1 MGMLEYE
8 ISEMSILII
17 SLVTSGTFRKRQQ
30 NGPVSQSTFLMFNS
44 LTNGGYLFES
54 HIFSKMLDLL
64 DMLDTIQHLKMLD
77 ISNIQ
82 HPT

>member
-1 MGMLEYE
+1 MFLVDYE
-8 ISEMSILII
+8 ISEMNTLII
-17 SLVTSGTFRKRQQ
+17 SQVTSGTFRKRQQ
-30 NGPVSQSTFLMFNS
+30 NGPVSQSTILMFNS
-44 LTNGGYLFES
+44 LTNGGHLFES
-54 HIFSKMLDLL
+54 NIFSKMLDML

>member
-30 NGPVSQSTFLMFNS
+30 NGLVSQSTILMFNS
-44 LTNGGYLFES
+44 LTNGDHLFES
-54 HIFSKMLDLL
+54 NIFSKMLDLL

>member
-1 MGMLEYE
+1 MGMLEYK
-8 ISEMSILII
+8 IFEMSILII

-30 NGPVSQSTFLMFNS
+30 NGPVSQSTLLMFNS
-44 LTNGGYLFES
+44 LTNGGNLFES
-54 HIFSKMLDLL
+54 NIFSKML